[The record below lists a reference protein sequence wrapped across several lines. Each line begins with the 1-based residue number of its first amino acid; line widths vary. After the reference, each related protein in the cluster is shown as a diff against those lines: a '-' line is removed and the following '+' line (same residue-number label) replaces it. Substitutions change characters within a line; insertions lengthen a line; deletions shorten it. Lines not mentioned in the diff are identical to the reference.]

1 VRFILQV
8 HKGKTLQFWTEDWI
22 SILVGTR
29 EPTAIKEK
37 TGLIGLL
44 LFPRMTT
51 WFSFCAD
58 FFF

>member
-1 VRFILQV
+1 LDYYQ
-8 HKGKTLQFWTEDWI
+8 GDWI

-29 EPTAIKEK
+29 EPAAIKEK

-58 FFF
+58 FF